1 MVVAASQTNKRS
13 LRLTQQQAN
22 VYRAGLPRIRG
33 GLGFRF
39 RAVCAGRRSGKTTL
53 MVHET
58 LWRALKPS
66 YFCIRSVKPKIWY
79 VAPTYGQAKE
89 LIWEPLCDTAGGWAV
104 KLNESK
110 LSMTFR
116 NGSTLALRGA
126 DYAKTLRGSGLDFVA
141 VDEFA
146 DIRNG
151 KHTWE
156 EVLRP
161 MLSDRL
167 GGALIGGT
175 PRGRNHFYEVWREAG
190 WKPGWTNYSFTTAEG
205 GIVKKSEIASAKEEL
220 DEKSF
225 KQEYLASFETF
236 AGLVY
241 YAFDREIHVKPC
253 ALNPQQEI
261 LWCLDFNVDPM
272 CSVIAQ
278 MHPYGSGRHQRIV
291 EVCDEISIP
300 NSNVYEACE
309 AFARKVGLFAER
321 YGVTV
326 TIYADASGDSRNHVG
341 TTAIQAIKQWF
352 NRHPNYRV
360 YYKIPQ
366 ANPAVA
372 DRVRTVNS
380 VLRSIAGEVRMQ
392 IDPKCKK
399 LIADFEQVEWANEM
413 GLEINKSDPK
423 LTHISDALGYMTSQE
438 FHEGPGQGFRSTI
451 IA

>member
-53 MVHET
+53 MVQET
-58 LWRALKPS
+58 LGRALKPR

-89 LIWEPLCDTAGGWAV
+89 LIWEPLVDAAAGWAA
-104 KLNESK
+104 KINESK
-110 LSMTFR
+110 LQILFR
-116 NGSTLALRGA
+116 NGATLALRGA
-126 DYAKTLRGSGLDFVA
+126 DYAKTLRGAGLDFVA

-175 PRGRNHFYEVWREAG
+175 PRGRNHFYEMWKDAG

-205 GIVKKSEIASAKEEL
+205 GIVKKSEIATAREEL

-225 KQEYLASFETF
+225 KQEYMASFETF

-241 YAFDREIHVKPC
+241 YSFDREIHVKPC
-253 ALNPQQEI
+253 AITPQLEI

-272 CSVIAQ
+272 SSVIAQ
-278 MHPYGSGRHQRIV
+278 IHPYGHGRQQRIV

-309 AFARKVGLFAER
+309 AFTRKISPFAER

-326 TIYADASGDSRNHVG
+326 TVYADASGDSRNHVG
-341 TTAIQAIKQWF
+341 TTAIAAIKQWF

-380 VLRSIAGEVRMQ
+380 VLRSISGEIRMR
-392 IDPKCKK
+392 INPKCKK

-413 GLEINKSDPK
+413 GLEINKDDPK

-438 FHEGPGQGFRSTI
+438 FHEGLGQGMRSTI

>member
-1 MVVAASQTNKRS
+1 MLIVASQNNKRS

-22 VYRAGLPRIRG
+22 VYRAGLPKIRG
-33 GLGFRF
+33 GLGYRF
-39 RAVCAGRRSGKTTL
+39 RGVCAGRRSGKTTL

-66 YFCIRSVKPKIWY
+66 YFCIRSIKPKIWY

-89 LIWEPLCDTAGGWAV
+89 LIWEPLCDTAGAWA
-104 KLNESK
+104 KKINESR
-110 LSMTFR
+110 LEITFA
-116 NGSTLALRGA
+116 NGAKLALRGA

-175 PRGRNHFYEVWREAG
+175 PRGRNHFYELWKDAG
-190 WKPGWTNYSFTTAEG
+190 HKPGWTNYSFTTADG
-205 GIVKKSEIASAKEEL
+205 GIVRKSEIATAKEEL

-241 YAFDREIHVKPC
+241 YSFDREVHCAPC
-253 ALNPQQEI
+253 SLQPNREI
-261 LWCLDFNVDPM
+261 WWGLDFNVDPM
-272 CSVIAQ
+272 CSVICQPHA
-278 MHPYGSGRHQRIV
+278 YGRERHQRIV
-291 EVCDEISIP
+291 EVVDEIAIP

-309 AFARKVGLFAER
+309 AFAKKVGPYAER
-321 YGVTV
+321 YGVTMNL
-326 TIYADASGDSRNHVG
+326 YADASGDNRTHVG
-341 TTAIQAIKQWF
+341 TTAIQAVKQWF
-352 NRHPNYRV
+352 ARHPNYRV
-360 YYKIPQ
+360 NYKIPN
-366 ANPAVA
+366 ANPAVS

-380 VLRSIAGEVRMQ
+380 VLKSFTGEVRMR

-413 GLEINKSDPK
+413 GLEINKEDPK
-423 LTHISDALGYMTSQE
+423 LTHVSDAIGYIIEQE
-438 FHEGPGQGFRSTI
+438 FRAGPGQGFRSQV